1 MKKQKNIIITIVI
14 LLSICLLYWL
24 RQELSAGSYPNAE
37 KYTFS
42 DNEQAVKNAINEF
55 KQNNKEYIIPKVS
68 INNQGSLDL
77 LDEPKG
83 DPPHWFG
90 FYFYYK
96 NENKIVFTVI
106 RAAGKNKT
114 EFFFVATNKG
124 LNIGDWKDI
133 NNDFSSH
140 ENKIEKEKF
149 EKEILKGIQNELS
162 IFKNKKTSDF

>member
-14 LLSICLLYWL
+14 VLLIGLLYWL
-24 RQELSAGSYPNAE
+24 KQELSVGSYSNAE
-37 KYTFS
+37 KYTLKG
-42 DNEQAVKNAINEF
+42 NEQAVKNAINQF
-55 KQNNKEYIIPKVS
+55 KQNNKEYLVPKVS
-68 INNQGSLDL
+68 INNQGAWDL

-83 DPPHWFG
+83 NPPHWFG
-90 FYFYYK
+90 FYFYYN
-96 NENKIVFTVI
+96 NENKIVFTLI

-124 LNIGDWKDI
+124 LNIGNWKDI
-133 NNDFSSH
+133 NKDFSSD

-162 IFKNKKTSDF
+162 ILKNKKESGF

>member
-14 LLSICLLYWL
+14 VLLIGLLYWL
-24 RQELSAGSYPNAE
+24 KQELSVGSYSNAE
-37 KYTFS
+37 KYTLNG
-42 DNEQAVKNAINEF
+42 NEQAVKNAINQF
-55 KQNNKEYIIPKVS
+55 KQNNKEYLVPKVS
-68 INNQGSLDL
+68 INNQGAWDL

-96 NENKIVFTVI
+96 NENKIVFTLT

-124 LNIGDWKDI
+124 LNIGNWKDI
-133 NNDFSSH
+133 NKDFNSD

-149 EKEILKGIQNELS
+149 EKEILNGVKNELS
-162 IFKNKKTSDF
+162 ILKNKKTSGF